1 MSNDPFFRMKV
12 EDVFFI
18 RGRGTVA
25 VGRIEQGTLSLG
37 DQVDIQRGANTRRV
51 VVAGLEMFH
60 KTLNQAATGDNIG
73 VLLKDVSKD
82 DVQRGD
88 MLMGVGGGDFTWKP

>member
-1 MSNDPFFRMKV
+1 MSNDPLFRMKV
-12 EDVFFI
+12 VDVFFI

-25 VGRIEQGTLSLG
+25 VGQIEQGTLSPG
-37 DQVDIQRGANTRRV
+37 DQVDIQRDANTKRV

-60 KTLNQAATGDNIG
+60 KTLDQAGTGDNVG
-73 VLLKDVSKD
+73 VLLKDVGKD
-82 DVQRGD
+82 AVQRGD